1 MDLRHSLRGLVA
13 RPGFTA
19 LVARPGFTA
28 LVVVPLALG
37 IGFNT
42 AIFSAVY
49 TVLLRSLPYEDPQS
63 LVRAWEARPR
73 MGPNAEQM
81 AAFSLDHYRAW
92 RDANEVFDG
101 MAALGD
107 VSFNL
112 TGGSE
117 PRRIEGENVSPSL
130 FRMLGVEPIL
140 GPLFC
145 RGRGDTGQGSRRRA
159 ELQLV
164 AARFRC

>member
-1 MDLRHSLRGLVA
+1 
-13 RPGFTA
+13 
-19 LVARPGFTA
+19 
-28 LVVVPLALG
+28 
-37 IGFNT
+37 
-42 AIFSAVY
+42 
-49 TVLLRSLPYEDPQS
+49 
-63 LVRAWEARPR
+63 

-92 RDANEVFDG
+92 RDANDVFDG

-130 FRMLGVEPIL
+130 FRMLGQQHGV
-140 GPLFC
+140 
-145 RGRGDTGQGSRRRA
+145 DRA
-159 ELQLV
+159 ENRRIEADAKCERDNDERGKAGTRDEASQRV
-164 AARFRC
+164 PQIHPDRIHKGRNA